1 MANRHGLSYS
11 RIYRIW
17 VQMKA
22 RCNNPKTAH
31 YDRYGGRGIKVCP
44 AWDDFNAFLADLGHP
59 PDKYTLERAD
69 NNGPY
74 SPENCHW
81 ATRKEQANN
90 TARNIYMTHEGL
102 TMSLMQWS
110 ERSGVNYSTVLGRHK
125 LGWPPE
131 RVLSP
136 DSQQDY
142 SGLFLGGLTSAYK
155 RKNKPLCKYG
165 HERTPE
171 NVVLQIENGKEI
183 RKYCKPCARI
193 RMAAWRKKH
202 KS

>member
-1 MANRHGLSYS
+1 MTKRHGLSYS

-17 VQMKA
+17 TQMKA

-31 YDRYGGRGIKVCP
+31 YDRYGGRGVKVCP
-44 AWDDFNAFLADLGHP
+44 AWEDFNTFLADMGHP
-59 PDKYTLERAD
+59 PEKHSLERVD

-74 SPENCHW
+74 SPENCRW

-90 TARNIYMTHEGL
+90 TARNIYMTHEGVTL
-102 TMSLMQWS
+102 SLMQWS
-110 ERSGVNYSTVLGRHK
+110 EKSGISYSTILGRHR
-125 LGWPPE
+125 LGWEPE
-131 RVLSP
+131 RVLSTTL
-136 DSQQDY
+136 QKNY
-142 SGLFLGGLTSAYK
+142 IGLFLGGLTSAQK
-155 RKNKPLCKYG
+155 RKAKPFCKYG

-171 NVVLQIENGKEI
+171 NVVVEIKNGKEI

-193 RMAAWRKKH
+193 RMAEWRKKR